1 MEHQQVQN
9 DPINWHPAP
18 DFLQLE
24 STMVAYSFAISN
36 FGAAE
41 NGAEYQKL
49 VDDISN
55 QLKAHIQN
63 ASQLIAA
70 NEKIAKFEQ
79 DTEVNSKII
88 LINLI

>member
-1 MEHQQVQN
+1 MQN
-9 DPINWHPAP
+9 DPINWHPAA

-24 STMVAYSFAISN
+24 STMIKYSFAVSD
-36 FGAAE
+36 FGGAE
-41 NGAEYQKL
+41 NGSEYQKL
-49 VDDISN
+49 VDNITT

-79 DTEVNSKII
+79 DTEVN
-88 LINLI
+88 LIE